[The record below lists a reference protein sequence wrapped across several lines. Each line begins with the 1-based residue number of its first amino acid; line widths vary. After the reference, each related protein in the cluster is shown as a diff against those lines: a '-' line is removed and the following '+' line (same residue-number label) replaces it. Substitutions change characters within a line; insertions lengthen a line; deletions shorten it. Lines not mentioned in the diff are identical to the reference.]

1 MQRVKFSKDAIA
13 AVIAFLLILIV
24 IMALYLNS
32 LPKPLFPNE
41 VTNYQGQDLSKIN
54 DFIETSIHGPQYV
67 NASTYHLQITG
78 SVNKTIELTYDQVVS
93 SFQKYQ
99 KVVTLHCVEGWSVKI
114 LWEGFLVRD
123 LLDQA
128 GIDPQ
133 ANTVIFYAYDGYSSA
148 LPLEYITSNNILI
161 AYKINGVTLPPQNG
175 FPFQLVAE
183 SNYGY
188 KWVKWITKIEV
199 SNNASYLGYWESRGY
214 PNNATI
220 PK

>member
-1 MQRVKFSKDAIA
+1 MRRGKFSKNAIL
-13 AVIAFLLILIV
+13 AVVAILLVLIV
-24 IMALYLNS
+24 IVAFYLNS
-32 LPKPLFPNE
+32 LPKPLFPGE
-41 VTNYQGQDLSKIN
+41 VTSYQGQDLSKIN
-54 DFIETSIHGPQYV
+54 DFIQTSIHGPQYV
-67 NASTYHLQITG
+67 NASTYRLEITG
-78 SVNKTIELTYDQVVS
+78 LVNKTVEYTYDQVLS

-99 KVVTLHCVEGWSVKI
+99 KVVTLLCVEGWSVKI

-199 SNNASYLGYWESRGY
+199 SSDASYLGYWESRGL
-214 PNNATI
+214 PNNASI